1 MKVASIAALALLGLV
16 GLPLAANAKSA
27 QSEVTAAYQAWDKA
41 FNSGDAKQVAAF
53 YTADAVFLPPTHDV
67 LKGPAGVETFF
78 SGLFANGVTGHKL
91 ELIEV
96 EGDGDDDDEL
106 VVAAAKWS
114 AQGKDA
120 SGKPATFGG
129 VATHVFE
136 KQSDGSLK
144 LKLHTFN

>member
-1 MKVASIAALALLGLV
+1 MKVIVAAALALLGFLA
-16 GLPLAANAKSA
+16 LPPTAHAESA

-53 YTADAVFLPPTHDV
+53 YTEDAVFLPPTHDV
-67 LKGPAGVETFF
+67 LKGPA
-78 SGLFANGVTGHKL
+78 GLFANGVTGHKL

-96 EGDGDDDDEL
+96 EGDAGDAV

-120 SGKPATFGG
+120 SGNPATFGG

-136 KQSDGSLK
+136 KQPDGSLK
-144 LKLHTFN
+144 LRLHTFN

>member
-1 MKVASIAALALLGLV
+1 MKVIVAAALALLGFLA
-16 GLPLAANAKSA
+16 LPLTAHAESA
-27 QSEVTAAYQAWDKA
+27 QNEVTAAYQAWDKA

-53 YTADAVFLPPTHDV
+53 YTEDAVFLPPTHDV

-96 EGDGDDDDEL
+96 EGDAGDAIG
-106 VVAAAKWS
+106 VAAAKWS

-120 SGKPATFGG
+120 SGNPATFGG
-129 VATHVFE
+129 VATQVFE
-136 KQSDGSLK
+136 KQPDGSLK
-144 LKLHTFN
+144 LRLHTFN